1 MLSILFAA
9 LLPWLYWD
17 QGPATANAVKQAG
30 IERLYV
36 PPDQVSDWKSAGIA
50 AQPFNAEQFT
60 RIPVLGI
67 AHQIDTA
74 GATSAP
80 WVIGNGWRFERDR
93 NRKYYYNVPWHKAT
107 LAAAEAYAYG
117 AEAVVR
123 ADARDV
129 GAFGRMLAFLRGIDG
144 PAMPVLAN
152 IGIVDD
158 GSAQTSEV
166 LNLLARRNLLFQII
180 KGPDPKYDL
189 NVQIGT
195 KEYPKSAAANPAA
208 FATLVRQKLGDEKR
222 LLRVYGTDV
231 VIGRLTG
238 DKRNARLHLINYGGS
253 KVEGMRVRVR
263 GDYAHGSVAAF
274 GIGNATLSDYSVAD
288 GATEFTIPEMD
299 VYAVVDLQ
307 N

>member
-1 MLSILFAA
+1 MLSILCAA
-9 LLPWLYWD
+9 LLPWLFWD
-17 QGPATANAVKQAG
+17 QGTATANAIKQAG

-36 PPDQVSDWKSAGIA
+36 PPDQVTDWKSAGVA
-50 AQPFNAEQFT
+50 AQPFEMAQFT

-80 WVIGNGWRFERDR
+80 WVIGNGWRFEREPR
-93 NRKYYYNVPWHKAT
+93 SKYYYNVPWHKAT

-117 AEAVVR
+117 VEAVIH
-123 ADARDV
+123 ADSRDLA
-129 GAFGRMLAFLRGIDG
+129 AFGRMLAFLRSIDQ
-144 PAMPVLAN
+144 PAMQVLAN
-152 IGIVDD
+152 IGVVDD
-158 GSAQTSEV
+158 GSAQTGEV
-166 LNLLARRNLLFQII
+166 LNLLARRNLLFRVVQA
-180 KGPDPKYDL
+180 PDSKWDL

-195 KEYPKSAAANPAA
+195 KEYPKSAAANPAG

-222 LLRVYGTDV
+222 LLRLYGTDV

-238 DKRNARLHLINYGGS
+238 DGRKARLHLINYGGS

-263 GDYAHGSVAAF
+263 SEYAHESVAAF
-274 GIGNATLSDYSVAD
+274 GIGNAALTDYGFAN

-299 VYAVVDLQ
+299 VYAVVDLKK
-307 N
+307 

>member
-1 MLSILFAA
+1 MLSILCAA
-9 LLPWLYWD
+9 LLPWLFWD

-36 PPDQVSDWKSAGIA
+36 PADQVSDWKSAGIA
-50 AQPFNAEQFT
+50 AQPFVMAQFT

-67 AHQIDTA
+67 AHQVDTA

-93 NRKYYYNVPWHKAT
+93 NGKYYYNVPWHKAT

-117 AEAVVR
+117 VEAVVH
-123 ADARDV
+123 ADARDLA
-129 GAFGRMLAFLRGIDG
+129 AFGRMLVFLRSIDR

-152 IGIVDD
+152 IGITDD
-158 GSAQTSEV
+158 GSAQTGEV
-166 LNLLARRNLLFQII
+166 LNLLARRNLLFQVVRA
-180 KGPDPKYDL
+180 PDPKYDL

-208 FATLVRQKLGDEKR
+208 FAVLVRQKLGDEKR

-238 DKRNARLHLINYGGS
+238 DERNARLHLINYGGS

-274 GIGNATLSDYSVAD
+274 GTGNATLTDYSVAN

-299 VYAVVDLQ
+299 VYAVIDLQ
-307 N
+307 K

>member
-1 MLSILFAA
+1 MLSILCAA
-9 LLPWLYWD
+9 LLPWLFWD
-17 QGPATANAVKQAG
+17 QGPATVNAIRQAG

-36 PPDQVSDWKSAGIA
+36 PPDQVNNWKA
-50 AQPFNAEQFT
+50 ARIDAEPFDLAQLT

-80 WVIGNGWRFERDR
+80 WVIGNGWRFERDGS
-93 NRKYYYNVPWHKAT
+93 RKYYYNVPWHKAT

-117 AEAVVR
+117 VEAVVH
-123 ADARDV
+123 ADARDLA
-129 GAFGRMLAFLRGIDG
+129 AFGRMLAFLRGIGG
-144 PAMPVLAN
+144 PAMPALAN
-152 IGIVDD
+152 IGIIDD
-158 GSAQTSEV
+158 GSAQTGEV
-166 LNLLARRNLLFQII
+166 LNLLARRNLLFQVVQAS
-180 KGPDPKYDL
+180 DPKYDL

-195 KEYPKSAAANPAA
+195 REFPKTAASDPAA
-208 FATLVRQKLGDEKR
+208 FAGLVRQKLGDEKR
-222 LLRVYGTDV
+222 LLRLYGTDV

-238 DKRNARLHLINYGGS
+238 NERNMRVHLINYGGS

-274 GIGNATLSDYSVAD
+274 GIGNAALTDYSVTN

-299 VYAVVDLQ
+299 VYAVVDLRK
-307 N
+307 